1 MLDSPDRCWKEDG
14 KEEDDLDGED
24 DEDSGDE
31 GNKDRNN
38 GSAVLLLVAKVGAA
52 GRRCEVGCCWC
63 SFCCCMGEFVHG
75 IELQCINEASW
86 LAGLTNAAVAVV
98 AHNNQH
104 TITAKEQVCHKDDGA
119 IILVSMRLVEN
130 R

>member
-1 MLDSPDRCWKEDG
+1 L
-14 KEEDDLDGED
+14 
-24 DEDSGDE
+24 
-31 GNKDRNN
+31 
-38 GSAVLLLVAKVGAA
+38 
-52 GRRCEVGCCWC
+52 
-63 SFCCCMGEFVHG
+63 VHG

-86 LAGLTNAAVAVV
+86 LAGLTKAAVAVV
-98 AHNNQH
+98 ARNNQH